1 MYNRTSTVAVN
12 PPGPPG
18 PVTRPK
24 SRWRLRL
31 RGRGWKFY
39 VLVGLGV
46 PFLILAA
53 VSTYFYISFSRMID
67 ARLHGEMQRADP
79 RVYARPFQ
87 LRRGQALTPT
97 QIIDRL
103 NDLGYSHQPRTEQP
117 GEFTVGRDAV
127 LMIPRDGDR
136 KG

>member
-1 MYNRTSTVAVN
+1 MYNRSSAVAVN
-12 PPGPPG
+12 PPG

-39 VLVGLGV
+39 VLVGLGI
-46 PFLILAA
+46 PFVILAA
-53 VSTYFYISFSRMID
+53 VSTYFYLSFSRMID

-103 NDLGYSHQPRTEQP
+103 ND
-117 GEFTVGRDAV
+117 
-127 LMIPRDGDR
+127 
-136 KG
+136 